1 VYYQVTSIT
10 NKETEV
16 DNNKSILI
24 VDDEASMRKNISDLL
39 SPLGYHILEAGNG
52 DAGMMMFVQ
61 KKPDIIILDINLPGK
76 NGLEVLKEIREISV
90 ETPIIIF
97 TAFGTSERAIEAM
110 KLGAFDYLEKP
121 FELDEFVLTVERA
134 FDYKKLLTEVR
145 QLRSMVNDA
154 RSQPGDGQIIG
165 SNQKMQEIF
174 KLIGRI
180 APTDA
185 TVLIQ
190 GESGTGK
197 ELIADAIQRHS
208 LLADKPYVKINC
220 GALSE
225 SILESEIFGHE
236 KGSFTGAESRRKG
249 LFEIADGG
257 TVYLDE
263 INSMPQ
269 SLQVRLLRILQKQS
283 FFRVG
288 GVTPVKVNVRVLA
301 STNKDIEKEMEEG
314 NFRKDLYYRLCV
326 VRINLPPL
334 RERKDDISPLVEYF
348 LKKYCPTRKMI
359 IPEESMSRLCS
370 YNWPGNIR
378 ELENTVYSA
387 LVTASNDML
396 RIRDLP
402 LQSTGQTEEFSFVSL
417 VKEHGTFR
425 GALDYVEKKII
436 EEALKI
442 NGNNQTKTAQF
453 LKMNRRLL
461 YSKMKELSVL
471 HGNHVDRREDGEK
484 SDGR

>member
-1 VYYQVTSIT
+1 
-10 NKETEV
+10 V

-24 VDDEASMRKNISDLL
+24 VDDEPSMRKNISDLL
-39 SPLGYHILEAGNG
+39 SPLGYQMLEAGNG

-61 KKPDIIILDINLPGK
+61 KKPDVIILDINLPGK

-90 ETPIIIF
+90 DTPVIIF

-134 FDYKKLLTEVR
+134 FEYKKLLTEVR

-154 RSQPGDGQIIG
+154 RGQPGDGHIIG
-165 SNQKMQEIF
+165 RNQKMQEIF

-288 GVTPVKVNVRVLA
+288 GVTPVRVNVRVIA
-301 STNKDIEKEMEEG
+301 STNRDIEKEMEEG
-314 NFRKDLYYRLCV
+314 HFRKDLYYRLCV

-359 IPEESMSRLCS
+359 IPEESMNRLCS

-378 ELENTVYSA
+378 ELENTIYSA

-396 RIRDLP
+396 SIRDLP
-402 LQSTGQTEEFSFVSL
+402 LQSAGLTEEFSYVSL
-417 VKEHGTFR
+417 VKAHDSFR
-425 GALDYVEKKII
+425 GALDYVERKII

-461 YSKMKELSVL
+461 YSKMKELSML
-471 HGNHVDRREDGEK
+471 QGNHGDRREDGKKGE
-484 SDGR
+484 GR

>member
-1 VYYQVTSIT
+1 MKE
-10 NKETEV
+10 KETEL
-16 DNNKSILI
+16 DNTRSILI

-39 SPLGYHILEAGNG
+39 SPLGYQILEAGNG

-76 NGLEVLKEIREISV
+76 NGLEVLKEIRKISV
-90 ETPIIIF
+90 ETPVIVF

-110 KLGAFDYLEKP
+110 KIGAFDYLEKP

-134 FDYKKLLTEVR
+134 FEYQKLLTEVR
-145 QLRSMVNDA
+145 QLRSMVKDA

-288 GVTPVKVNVRVLA
+288 GVTPVRVNVRVLA

-314 NFRKDLYYRLCV
+314 HFRKDLYYRLCV

-359 IPEESMSRLCS
+359 IPEESMNRLCA

-378 ELENTVYSA
+378 ELENTIYSA

-396 RIRDLP
+396 SIRNLP
-402 LQSTGQTEEFSFVSL
+402 LQSAGPTEEFSYVSL
-417 VKEHGTFR
+417 VKDHSSFR
-425 GALDYVEKKII
+425 GALDYVERKII
-436 EEALKI
+436 EEALRI

-461 YSKMKELSVL
+461 YSKMKELSML
-471 HGNHVDRREDGEK
+471 PGQSADSRENGEK
-484 SDGR
+484 GEGR

>member
-1 VYYQVTSIT
+1 M
-10 NKETEV
+10 
-16 DNNKSILI
+16 NNIKTILV
-24 VDDEASMRKNISDLL
+24 VDDEISMRKNISDLL
-39 SPLGYHILEAGNG
+39 SPLGYQIIEAGNG
-52 DAGMMMFVQ
+52 EAGMIMFVQ
-61 KKPDIIILDINLPGK
+61 KKPHVIILDINLPGK
-76 NGLEVLKEIREISV
+76 NGLEVLKDIKKISV
-90 ETPIIIF
+90 DTPVIMF
-97 TAFGTSERAIEAM
+97 TAFGTSERVMEAM

-121 FELDEFVLTVERA
+121 FELDEFILTVERA
-134 FDYKKLLTEVR
+134 CEYQNLLTEVKL
-145 QLRSMVNDA
+145 LRSIVNDV
-154 RSQPGDGQIIG
+154 RGQPADVSIIG
-165 SNQKMQEIF
+165 RNQRMQEIF

-208 LLADKPYVKINC
+208 LLSDKPYVKINC

-288 GVTPVKVNVRVLA
+288 GVIPVKVNVRVIA
-301 STNKDIEKEMEEG
+301 STNKDIETEMEGG
-314 NFRKDLYYRLCV
+314 NFRKDLFYRLCV
-326 VRINLPPL
+326 VRINIPPL
-334 RERKDDISPLVEYF
+334 RDRKDDISPLIEYF
-348 LKKYCPTRKMI
+348 IKKYCPSRKMV
-359 IPEESMSRLCS
+359 IPDESMNKLCS

-378 ELENTVYSA
+378 ELENTIYSA
-387 LVTASNDML
+387 IVTANNDIL
-396 RIRDLP
+396 SIKNLP
-402 LQSTGQTEEFSFVSL
+402 LRSETPPEEFSYISL
-417 VKEHGTFR
+417 LNDHKSFR
-425 GALDYVEKKII
+425 SAISYVERMII
-436 EEALKI
+436 EASLKI
-442 NGNNQTKTAQF
+442 NDNNQTKTALF
-453 LKMNRRLL
+453 LKINRRLL
-461 YSKMKELSVL
+461 YSKMKELSL
-471 HGNHVDRREDGEK
+471 IPENPGKGK
-484 SDGR
+484 GRMKKTERN